1 MTEINVNAGGNG
13 PGHGD
18 AGRPEADSLAP
29 VKALRSEN
37 ETPDVRSK
45 SPFEWTLLPIYP
57 RIKLFARD

>member
-1 MTEINVNAGGNG
+1 MGNG
-13 PGHGD
+13 PGQGD
-18 AGRPEADSLAP
+18 AGRPEDDSLAP

-45 SPFEWTLLPIYP
+45 SPFEWTLLPVYP